1 MRVHKEDII
10 TMALLYR
17 KKYAG
22 TEMISYEKVEEYER
36 IVNDNLDEMN
46 SNYGLKPFAIFKDC
60 RIYTILSDENGKLFA
75 VINPDKNL
83 MEAKSLMNYL
93 PLDLMIASTRDNA
106 LSAIGLTS
114 KKEKSQKIK
123 HK

>member
-1 MRVHKEDII
+1 MRIHKEDII

-46 SNYGLKPFAIFKDC
+46 SNYGNKPFAIFKDC
-60 RIYTILSDENGKLFA
+60 RIYTILLDENGKLFA
-75 VINPDKNL
+75 VIGPDNDL
-83 MEAKSLMNYL
+83 MEAKRLMNYL
-93 PLDLMIASTRDNA
+93 PLDLVISSTRDNA
-106 LSAIGLTS
+106 LSAIGLTC
-114 KKEKSQKIK
+114 KKEKVKIK
-123 HK
+123 